1 MERKNSANLALDE
14 QDYERAYEEASLG
27 LSIRNSI
34 SLDSYNSSFSHN
46 TLGLYFYG
54 QGLFEKAKY
63 HFEKAVQ
70 IKTTALGKHINESL
84 ATAHFNLALA
94 LEELKDT
101 KAAMEYEISEKM
113 YRRLKLTDDADT
125 AKEHRQNIENN

>member
-27 LSIRNSI
+27 LSIRNSV
-34 SLDSYNSSFSHN
+34 SLDSYNASFSHN

-54 QGLFEKAKY
+54 QDLFEKAKF
-63 HFEKAVQ
+63 HFEKSVL

-101 KAAMEYEISEKM
+101 KAAMEYEISEKC
-113 YRRLKLTDDADT
+113 T
-125 AKEHRQNIENN
+125 EG

>member
-34 SLDSYNSSFSHN
+34 SLDSYNASFSHN

-54 QGLFEKAKY
+54 QDLFEKAKF
-63 HFEKAVQ
+63 HFEKSVL